1 MAERIV
7 PVPTRSDDIPWRIKV
22 VKWQSRAV
30 ANQIYRKSYV
40 EAARERQQNITY
52 ELTYQHG

>member
-7 PVPTRSDDIPWRIKV
+7 PVPSRSDIIPWRSKA
-22 VKWQSRAV
+22 VKWQERTL
-30 ANQIYRKSYV
+30 ANQVYRKSYV
-40 EAARERQQNITY
+40 EAAKEWQQKMVY